1 MNHDLLWDAL
11 DKVQYGSLTI
21 IMPDLT
27 QRTFKGEQHGYK
39 STLIINDLD
48 CVDLAIKGGDVAFGE
63 TYIKGMWEVDNL
75 PNLLSFMT
83 QNSECLE
90 NFFHARKFKALL
102 LYISSLFSKNSKSG
116 SKKNIEEH
124 YDLGNDFY
132 ELWLDSK

>member
-27 QRTFKGEQHGYK
+27 QRTFKGEHQGYK
-39 STLIINDLD
+39 STLIIKDLD
-48 CVDLAIKGGDVAFGE
+48 CIDLAIKGGDVAFGE
-63 TYIKGMWEVDNL
+63 TYINNMWEVDNL

-90 NFFHARKFKALL
+90 NFFTPA
-102 LYISSLFSKNSKSG
+102 N
-116 SKKNIEEH
+116 
-124 YDLGNDFY
+124 
-132 ELWLDSK
+132 